1 MLQDQKADA
10 QLVGTEL
17 ESDIFFAKKK
27 NKTNKQG
34 FVPFKKKKKTLLQQ
48 EFSFQNAAIL
58 SIKYYFGHAAK
69 KSSNYYTTLAFLHHF

>member
-10 QLVGTEL
+10 QLVGTDL
-17 ESDIFFAKKK
+17 ESDIFFAK
-27 NKTNKQG
+27 NKQTNKKG
-34 FVPFKKKKKTLLQQ
+34 VVPFKKKKKTLLQQ
-48 EFSFQNAAIL
+48 EFSFQNAVIL